1 MALILTEISLRRT
14 DGRCDSSMA
23 KDKKKEALLS
33 RGKTFIREGNTN
45 SDSFNKKIQAAKNII
60 GTFTA

>member
-1 MALILTEISLRRT
+1 
-14 DGRCDSSMA
+14 MA